1 MKNEPSNLAQF
12 KYYIENLVGEVFDDY
27 ESLWHWSINNTE
39 IFWGSLL
46 TYFDI
51 IIHQPYIK
59 VLTGEELHE
68 KSWFSGMTLNYA
80 EHVFRHSREDL
91 PALYYQ
97 SETEPL
103 RAISWMEMKRQTAA
117 IQTFFKINGC
127 EQGDRIAAILPHQ
140 PEASYSFFAANGIG
154 AIWSSCSP
162 EFGKLA
168 IEERYSAIEPSFLIA
183 VSHYQY
189 GGKIFD
195 KTEQIREI
203 RVRIPSI
210 KSIIWI
216 SESNFPL
223 EPREIRW
230 NTIQDLYQREELT
243 FKPLSFNHPIYI
255 LFSSGTTGKPK
266 AIIHRQGGIL
276 LEHLKYLALH
286 NEVKKGDKYFWYTS
300 TGWMMWNFLQSAF
313 IVGAIPVMY
322 NGNPTYPDEHVLWK
336 LAEKTAT
343 NHFGTSP
350 SYLTAISQK
359 NLHPGYLYN
368 LSSLR
373 SISSTGSPL
382 SVEHFDFV
390 EKSFPHEIPFISMSG
405 GTDVCTAFVGGCSLK
420 PIIKGQIQA
429 RCLGAAVFSFS
440 ETGEKQIDIEG
451 ELVISKAMPSMP
463 LGFWGDDD
471 QSKIKR
477 SYYDKFSGLWCHGD
491 WVTITQQGGI
501 IISGRSDAT
510 LNKFGIRIGTA
521 EIYRSLQRISK
532 ITDGL
537 IIHIKTGLTDSKLV
551 LFVCLSEGVTLNEV
565 LKRQIHQTLKEDYSP
580 RHCPDE
586 IYVLKEIPYTL
597 SGKKIELPVKKLFEG
612 EFPQNVLSKESL
624 RNPASWDDLIVLYM
638 EWKRKREI
646 NK

>member
-80 EHVFRHSREDL
+80 EHVFRHSREDM

-162 EFGKLA
+162 EFGNLA
-168 IEERYSAIEPSFLIA
+168 IKERFSAIEPSFLIA

-203 RVRIPSI
+203 RAQIPSI

-230 NTIQDLYQREELT
+230 NTIQDQYQREELT

-390 EKSFPHEIPFISMSG
+390 EKSFPHEIPLISMSG

-624 RNPASWDDLIVLYM
+624 RNPASWDDLIALYM
-638 EWKRKREI
+638 GMEKKKG
-646 NK
+646 N